1 MKINGQSG
9 LGCKTQIG
17 EAQELAEKKG
27 SSSAV
32 GGAPSARTRS

>member
-17 EAQELAEKKG
+17 EADAQATRWAG
-27 SSSAV
+27 SV
-32 GGAPSARTRS
+32 